1 MEKLETEL
9 DYWLRTFKKTSVKP
23 STYDRLLVS
32 FTLLKRYPIAGI
44 SADKLKVE
52 DIQSY
57 VNRLVED
64 GYALTTIK
72 KQFHLISD
80 FIDHCLVSGKLTKPV
95 HKGVHMPSESLVK
108 KHKRAIFAYDKDEQ
122 AALLKVL
129 LYDHNPAYKA
139 VILML
144 ETGIRVG
151 EALALEWDDVDW
163 KRKALRISKTVVR
176 LAEGNHSYIQHSA
189 KSFASNRT
197 IPLSPRAYE
206 MLDDLHKIEEAKTG
220 FIFHDKKGRRL
231 KYESLRWHIKKA
243 CSEANINYRGQ
254 HVFRHTF
261 ATNCYEKGCDIK
273 LLSKFLGHSDVSTT
287 YNIYIHLFGDALE
300 QMRQIIT

>member
-9 DYWLRTFKKTSVKP
+9 DDWLRTFKKTSVKP

-44 SADKLKVE
+44 SVDKLEVE

-64 GYALTTIK
+64 GYTLTTIK

-80 FIDHCLVSGKLTKPV
+80 YIDHCLISGQLTKPI

-108 KHKRAIFAYDKDEQ
+108 KHKRSIFAYDKDEQ

-129 LYDHNPAYKA
+129 LYDRNPAYKA

-163 KRKALRISKTVVR
+163 KRKALRISKTVVH
-176 LAEGNHSYIQHSA
+176 LAETNRSYVQHSA
-189 KSFASNRT
+189 KSFASNRI
-197 IPLSPRAYE
+197 IPLSPRAY
-206 MLDDLHKIEEAKTG
+206 DLLNDLRRTDQVKAEN
-220 FIFHDKKGRRL
+220 IFHDEKGRRL
-231 KYESLRWHIKKA
+231 KYESLRWQIRKA
-243 CSEANINYRGQ
+243 CSEAGITYQGQ